1 MKTVIYTRD
10 GRDYSRAVI
19 EFAEMF
25 ERKYPGHTIE
35 TKNPDS
41 REAASLM
48 GMLGVDRYPAIVV
61 TRDDDVVVQMWQ
73 GEPMPLLDEVAA
85 YALG

>member
-10 GRDYSRAVI
+10 ERDYSRAVI
-19 EFAEMF
+19 EFVEMF
-25 ERKYPGHTIE
+25 SRKYPGHIIE
-35 TKNPDS
+35 VQNPDS

-48 GMLGVDRYPAIVV
+48 SMLGVDRYPAIVV
-61 TRDDDVVVQMWQ
+61 TRDDEVVVQMWQ
-73 GEPMPLLDEVAA
+73 GEPLPLLDEVAA